1 VSPLPI
7 PRLKKVVM
15 KETPDRWEKIEQLYH
30 AALERD
36 EAQRA
41 GYLHEACGEDEALR
55 REVESLLAQE
65 TQAGGLLES
74 LAIDM
79 AAKMLAENQT
89 HSLVGHQLGSFKILS
104 LLGLGGMGEVY
115 QAHDTKLGRDVAI
128 KILPPAFVHDADRL
142 ARFQREAKLLASL
155 NHPNI
160 ATIYGLEQLE
170 GVHYLV
176 MELIPGQTLAERITK
191 GVLPQQEALKI
202 ATQIAEALE
211 AAHEK
216 GVIHWDL
223 KPANVKVTP
232 EGRVKVLDFG
242 LAKAFGGDGGQ
253 DLSLAPTLSEEGRIL
268 GTPSYM
274 SPEQARGKPVDKR
287 TDIWAFGCLLYELL
301 TAKQAFHGETFSDS
315 IATVLEREPDW
326 QALPSSTPA
335 KIHDLLRR
343 CLQKDPQHR
352 LRDIGDARIE
362 LKESLTEP
370 GVTAPASVPFGA
382 PSGVPHKDGNVVR
395 LRAIALGLAAALA
408 IALAGLIATRMLKSG
423 GAPKP
428 VSRLTIVLPRGQ
440 RLAGTLVG
448 SPVALS
454 HDGTHLAY
462 VAREGVEQRLYL
474 RSMDSQTAAPIAGT
488 QGAVTPSFSPD
499 GQWLIFFADGKLK
512 KISVNGGSA
521 LTLGDSVLPAG
532 ASWSSQ
538 GIIGFGFYR
547 GSLLQVPEGGG
558 PAQPLTRLKEGDSGQ
573 FSPEFLPGGKA
584 VVFVV
589 GSKAGSSKA
598 QIAVQSLTTG
608 ERRDLVEG
616 IQPRYAASGH
626 LIYAQSGTLMA
637 VPFDTQ
643 QLEVKGDPVAVVEDV
658 AESPTFSMSQYS
670 ISDSGSL
677 VYISAGAHNVQRR
690 MVWVDRDGVEQPL
703 PAPTRAYENLRLSP
717 DGRRI
722 AMEIDQQIWIYD
734 LARETLS
741 RLTFEGSLNRLP
753 LWTPDGKRIAFY
765 SDKAAGEYNLWWQ
778 LSDGSGRLERLTTDE
793 YANNPETFSPD
804 GHLLA
809 FVEINPNTQ
818 WDIWILRIGDNKP
831 TPFLRT
837 PFSEGAPAF
846 SPDGH
851 WLAYVSNESGRPEV
865 YVQPYPG
872 PGGKYPISTDGGTEP
887 LWNHNGRE
895 LFFRNG
901 NKMMAVDVTTAPDF
915 SVGRPRLLFEGEY
928 WANETPTQRSA
939 YDVSP
944 DGQRFLMV
952 KPTEAS
958 SDTQINVVL
967 NWFEELKRR
976 VPTWRP

>member
-1 VSPLPI
+1 MSV
-7 PRLKKVVM
+7 
-15 KETPDRWEKIEQLYH
+15 TPDRWEKIEQLYH
-30 AALERD
+30 AALERPERERAAFLQQVCAGD
-36 EAQRA
+36 ET
-41 GYLHEACGEDEALR
+41 LR
-55 REVESLLAQE
+55 REVESLLTQE
-65 TQAGGLLES
+65 TQPGGLLES
-74 LAIDM
+74 PAIQLA
-79 AAKMLAENQT
+79 ANLLAEKENQ
-89 HSLVGHQLGSFKILS
+89 SLIGRQLGSYKIL
-104 LLGLGGMGEVY
+104 GLIGTGGMGEVY
-115 QAHDTKLGRDVAI
+115 EARDTKLGRKVAI
-128 KILPPAFVHDADRL
+128 KILPSAFVHDPERL
-142 ARFQREAKLLASL
+142 SLFQREARMLAAL

-160 ATIYGLEQLE
+160 ATIHGLEQSG

-176 MELIPGQTLAERITK
+176 MELVAGQTLAERIRK
-191 GVLPQQEALKI
+191 GALPPEEALEI
-202 ATQIAEALE
+202 AGQIAEALE

-216 GVIHWDL
+216 GVIHRDL

-242 LAKAFGGDGGQ
+242 LAKALSGDGGQ

-274 SPEQARGKPVDKR
+274 SPEQTRGKPVDKR
-287 TDIWAFGCLLYELL
+287 TDIWAFGCVLYELL

-326 QALPSSTPA
+326 QALPPSTPA
-335 KIHDLLRR
+335 KIHDLLQR
-343 CLQKDPQHR
+343 CLQKDSQHR

-370 GVTAPASVPFGA
+370 GVTAPASVSFGA
-382 PSGVPHKDGNVVR
+382 PSGVPHKDANVIR
-395 LRAIALGLAAALA
+395 LRAIALGVTTVLA
-408 IALAGLIATRMLKSG
+408 IASVGLIATRMLKSAG
-423 GAPKP
+423 TPKP

-532 ASWSSQ
+532 ASWSSR

-558 PAQPLTRLKEGDSGQ
+558 PAQSLTRLKEGDSGQ

-589 GSKAGSSKA
+589 GSKAGSSKS
-598 QIAVQSLTTG
+598 QIAVHSLTTG
-608 ERRDLVEG
+608 ERRELVEG
-616 IQPRYAASGH
+616 IQPRYATSGH
-626 LIYAQSGTLMA
+626 LIYAQGGTLMA
-637 VPFDTQ
+637 VPFDAQ
-643 QLEVKGDPVAVVEDV
+643 KLRIKGSPVAVVENV

-670 ISDSGSL
+670 ISDNGSL
-677 VYISAGAHNVQRR
+677 VYISAGAQNVQRR
-690 MVWVDRDGVEQPL
+690 MVWVDRNGEEQPV
-703 PAPTRAYENLRLSP
+703 PAPARAYENVRLSP

-722 AMEIDQQIWIYD
+722 AVEINQQIWIYD
-734 LARETLS
+734 LARDALS
-741 RLTFEGSLNRLP
+741 RLTLEGSLNRLP

-778 LSDGSGRLERLTTDE
+778 LADGSGRLERLTTDE

-804 GHLLA
+804 GQLLA
-809 FVEINPNTQ
+809 FVEINPKTQ

-865 YVQPYPG
+865 YVQPYLG
-872 PGGKYPISTDGGTEP
+872 PGGKYQISTEGGTEP

-901 NKMMAVDVTTAPDF
+901 NKMMAVDVTTAPGF
-915 SVGRPRLLFEGEY
+915 SAGRPRFLFEGEY

-944 DGQRFLMV
+944 DGQRCLMV

-976 VPTWRP
+976 VPSWRP